1 MSDVPDD
8 PYEPGQRWGDLD
20 YGSWRPTTAQRVTAG
35 SLLAIGAF
43 LGANY
48 HLKWG
53 LLGEWDKP
61 AFVVAISI
69 GGLLLLRIMPVP
81 IRRLE

>member
-1 MSDVPDD
+1 
-8 PYEPGQRWGDLD
+8 
-20 YGSWRPTTAQRVTAG
+20 VTAG